1 MTDFKMYARF
11 SADHLIQ
18 METRRWH
25 EFPTDNTEDGSEWFE
40 VPETFTGERHMTYND
55 GSPRLMTDEE
65 HAGWQAGINLSGALN
80 VGRAKRSQLLKL
92 SDWVETSSMS
102 DEKKEEWRVY
112 RQALRD
118 LPETITDYDIVYP
131 TEPTL

>member
-1 MTDFKMYARF
+1 MTEFKKYARF
-11 SADHLIQ
+11 SAHHNIQ
-18 METRRWH
+18 IETRTWH

-40 VPETFTGERHMTYND
+40 VDEHFPDKKHLIYND
-55 GSPRLMTDEE
+55 GNPRPMTDEE
-65 HAGWQAGINLSGALN
+65 HAGWEAGILLSGALSAARN
-80 VGRAKRSQLLKL
+80 KRNQLLKL
-92 SDWVETSSMS
+92 SDWVETSSLS

-118 LPETITDYDIVYP
+118 LPESVVDHNVVYP

>member
-1 MTDFKMYARF
+1 MTEFKKYARF
-11 SADHLIQ
+11 SPDNSIQ
-18 METRRWH
+18 IETRTWH

-40 VPETFTGERHMTYND
+40 VDELFPDKKHLVYND
-55 GSPRLMTDEE
+55 GNPRPMTDEE
-65 HAGWQAGINLSGALN
+65 HAGWEAGILLSGALSAT
-80 VGRAKRSQLLKL
+80 RTKRNSLLKL
-92 SDWVETSSMS
+92 SDWVETSSLS

-118 LPETITDYDIVYP
+118 LPESVTDHDVVYP

>member
-1 MTDFKMYARF
+1 MTEFKKYARF
-11 SADHLIQ
+11 SPDHNIQ
-18 METRRWH
+18 VETRTWH
-25 EFPTDNTEDGSEWFE
+25 EFPTDNIEDGSEWFE
-40 VPETFTGERHMTYND
+40 VDESFTGERHMIYNN

-65 HAGWQAGINLSGALN
+65 HEGWQAGINLSGALN

-92 SDWVETSSMS
+92 SDWVETSSLS

-118 LPETITDYDIVYP
+118 LPETITGYDIVYP

>member
-1 MTDFKMYARF
+1 MTEFKKYARF
-11 SADHLIQ
+11 SADQNIQ
-18 METRRWH
+18 IETRTWH

-40 VPETFTGERHMTYND
+40 VDELFPDKKHLVYND
-55 GSPRLMTDEE
+55 GNPRPMTDEE
-65 HAGWQAGINLSGALN
+65 HAGWEAGILLSGALSAT
-80 VGRAKRSQLLKL
+80 RTKRNSLLKL
-92 SDWVETSSMS
+92 SDWVETSSLS

-118 LPETITDYDIVYP
+118 LPESVTDHDVVYP

>member
-1 MTDFKMYARF
+1 MDEFKKYARF
-11 SADHLIQ
+11 SPEYNIQ
-18 METRRWH
+18 VETRTWH

-40 VPETFTGERHMTYND
+40 VDETFTGERHMVYNN

-65 HAGWQAGINLSGALN
+65 HESWQAGINLSGALQ
-80 VGRAKRSQLLKL
+80 VARTKRGNLLKL
-92 SDWVETSSMS
+92 SDWVETSTLS

-118 LPETITDYDIVYP
+118 LPESVTDHDIVYP

>member
-1 MTDFKMYARF
+1 MDEFKKYARF
-11 SADHLIQ
+11 SPQYDIQ
-18 METRRWH
+18 VETRTWH

-40 VPETFTGERHMTYND
+40 VDETFTGERHLVYNN

-65 HAGWQAGINLSGALN
+65 HADWQAGIKLSGALQ
-80 VGRAKRSQLLKL
+80 VARTKRGNLLKL
-92 SDWVETSSMS
+92 SDWVETSNLS
-102 DEKKEEWRVY
+102 DEKKEEWKVY

-118 LPETITDYDIVYP
+118 LPESVTDHNIVYP

>member
-1 MTDFKMYARF
+1 MDEFKKYARF
-11 SADHLIQ
+11 SPQYDIQ
-18 METRRWH
+18 VETRTWH

-40 VPETFTGERHMTYND
+40 VDDTFTGERHLVYNN

-65 HAGWQAGINLSGALN
+65 HADWQAGIKLSGALQ
-80 VGRAKRSQLLKL
+80 VARTKRGNLLKL
-92 SDWVETSSMS
+92 SDWVETSNLS
-102 DEKKEEWRVY
+102 DEKKEEWKVY

-118 LPETITDYDIVYP
+118 LPESVTDHNIVYP

>member
-1 MTDFKMYARF
+1 MDEFKKYARF
-11 SADHLIQ
+11 SPEYDIQ
-18 METRRWH
+18 VETRTWH

-40 VPETFTGERHMTYND
+40 VDETFTGERHMVYNN

-65 HAGWQAGINLSGALN
+65 HEDWQTGINLSGALQ
-80 VGRAKRSQLLKL
+80 VARVKRGNLLKL
-92 SDWVETSSMS
+92 SDWVETSNLS

-118 LPETITDYDIVYP
+118 LPETVTDYNIVYP

>member
-1 MTDFKMYARF
+1 MDEFKKYARF
-11 SADHLIQ
+11 SPEYDIQ
-18 METRRWH
+18 VETRTWH

-40 VPETFTGERHMTYND
+40 VDETFTGERHLVYNG

-65 HAGWQAGINLSGALN
+65 HADWQAGIKLSGALQ
-80 VGRAKRSQLLKL
+80 VARTKRGNLLKL
-92 SDWVETSSMS
+92 SDWVETSNLS

-118 LPETITDYDIVYP
+118 LPESVTDHNIVYP

>member
-1 MTDFKMYARF
+1 MDEFKKYARF
-11 SADHLIQ
+11 HPDHNIQ
-18 METRRWH
+18 VETRTWH
-25 EFPTDNTEDGSEWFE
+25 EFPNDNTEDGSEWFE
-40 VPETFTGERHMTYND
+40 VDESFTGERHMIYND

-65 HAGWQAGINLSGALN
+65 HEGWQAGINLSGALQ
-80 VGRAKRSQLLKL
+80 VARTKRGNLLKL
-92 SDWVETSSMS
+92 SDWVETSNLS

-118 LPETITDYDIVYP
+118 LPENVTDYDIVYP

>member
-1 MTDFKMYARF
+1 M
-11 SADHLIQ
+11 I
-18 METRRWH
+18 
-25 EFPTDNTEDGSEWFE
+25 
-40 VPETFTGERHMTYND
+40 YNN

-65 HAGWQAGINLSGALN
+65 HAAWQAGINLSGALN
-80 VGRAKRSQLLKL
+80 VGRTKRSQLLKL

-118 LPETITDYDIVYP
+118 LPESVTDHNIVYP

>member
-1 MTDFKMYARF
+1 MDEFKKYARF
-11 SADHLIQ
+11 SPEYDIQ
-18 METRRWH
+18 VETRTWH

-40 VPETFTGERHMTYND
+40 VDETFTGERHLVYNN

-65 HAGWQAGINLSGALN
+65 HADWQAGIKLSGALQ
-80 VGRAKRSQLLKL
+80 VARTKRGNLLKL
-92 SDWVETSSMS
+92 SDWVETSTLS

-118 LPETITDYDIVYP
+118 LPESVTDHDIVYP

>member
-1 MTDFKMYARF
+1 MTDFKIYARF
-11 SADHLIQ
+11 SADHAIQ

-40 VPETFTGERHMTYND
+40 VSEVFTGERHMIYND

-65 HAGWQAGINLSGALN
+65 HADWQAGINLSGALN
-80 VGRAKRSQLLKL
+80 VGRTKRSQLLKL

-118 LPETITDYDIVYP
+118 LPETITGYDIVYP

>member
-1 MTDFKMYARF
+1 MDEFKKYARF
-11 SADHLIQ
+11 SPEYDIQ
-18 METRRWH
+18 VETRTWH
-25 EFPTDNTEDGSEWFE
+25 EFPTDKTEDGSEWFE
-40 VPETFTGERHMTYND
+40 VDETFTGERHLVYNN

-65 HAGWQAGINLSGALN
+65 HADWQAGISLSGALQ
-80 VGRAKRSQLLKL
+80 VARTKRGNLLKL
-92 SDWVETSSMS
+92 SDWVETSNLS

-118 LPETITDYDIVYP
+118 LPESVTDHNIVYP

>member
-1 MTDFKMYARF
+1 MTEFKKYARF
-11 SADHLIQ
+11 SPEHNIQ
-18 METRRWH
+18 VETRTWH
-25 EFPTDNTEDGSEWFE
+25 EFPTDNTSDGSEWFE
-40 VPETFTGERHMTYND
+40 VSEDVTGERHMIYNN

-65 HAGWQAGINLSGALN
+65 HAAWQAGINLSGALN
-80 VGRAKRSQLLKL
+80 VGRTKRSQLLKL
-92 SDWVETSSMS
+92 SDWVETSLMS

>member
-1 MTDFKMYARF
+1 MTEFKKYARF
-11 SADHLIQ
+11 SADHNIQ
-18 METRRWH
+18 IETRTWH

-40 VPETFTGERHMTYND
+40 VDELFPDKRHLIYND
-55 GSPRLMTDEE
+55 GNPRAMNDEE
-65 HAGWQAGINLSGALN
+65 HEAWETGILLSGALN
-80 VGRAKRSQLLKL
+80 AARAKRGTLLKL
-92 SDWVETSSMS
+92 SDWVESSTLS

-118 LPETITDYDIVYP
+118 LPDSVIDHNVVYP

>member
-1 MTDFKMYARF
+1 MDEFKKYARF
-11 SADHLIQ
+11 SPEYDIQ
-18 METRRWH
+18 VETRTWH

-40 VPETFTGERHMTYND
+40 VDETFTGERHMVYNN

-65 HAGWQAGINLSGALN
+65 HEDWQTGINLSGALQ
-80 VGRAKRSQLLKL
+80 VARVKRGNLLKL
-92 SDWVETSSMS
+92 SDWVETSNLS

-118 LPETITDYDIVYP
+118 LPETVTDYDIVYP

>member
-1 MTDFKMYARF
+1 MDEFKKYARF
-11 SADHLIQ
+11 SPQYDIQ
-18 METRRWH
+18 VETRTWH

-40 VPETFTGERHMTYND
+40 VDETFTGERHLVYNN

-65 HAGWQAGINLSGALN
+65 HADWQAGINLSGALN
-80 VGRAKRSQLLKL
+80 VARTKRGNLLKL
-92 SDWVETSSMS
+92 SDWVETSNLS

-118 LPETITDYDIVYP
+118 LPETVTDYDIVYP

>member
-1 MTDFKMYARF
+1 MDDFKKYARF
-11 SADHLIQ
+11 SPDHSIQ
-18 METRRWH
+18 LETRTWH

-40 VPETFTGERHMTYND
+40 VDDSFTGERHMIYNN

-65 HAGWQAGINLSGALN
+65 HADWQDGINLSGALN
-80 VGRAKRSQLLKL
+80 VARTKRGNLLKL
-92 SDWVETSSMS
+92 SDWVETSNLS

-118 LPETITDYDIVYP
+118 LPETVTDYNIVYP

>member
-1 MTDFKMYARF
+1 MDEFKKYARF
-11 SADHLIQ
+11 SPQYDIQ
-18 METRRWH
+18 VETRTWH

-40 VPETFTGERHMTYND
+40 VDETFTGERHLVYNN

-65 HAGWQAGINLSGALN
+65 HADWQAGIKLSGALQ
-80 VGRAKRSQLLKL
+80 VARTKRGNLLKL
-92 SDWVETSSMS
+92 SDWVETSNLS

-118 LPETITDYDIVYP
+118 LPESVTDHNIVYP

>member
-1 MTDFKMYARF
+1 MDEFKKYARF
-11 SADHLIQ
+11 SPEYDIQ
-18 METRRWH
+18 VETRTWH

-40 VPETFTGERHMTYND
+40 VDETFTGERHLVYNN

-65 HAGWQAGINLSGALN
+65 HADWQSGINLSGALQ
-80 VGRAKRSQLLKL
+80 VARTKRGNLLKL
-92 SDWVETSSMS
+92 SDWIETSNLS

-118 LPETITDYDIVYP
+118 LPETVTDYDIVYP

>member
-1 MTDFKMYARF
+1 MTEFKKYARF
-11 SADHLIQ
+11 SSSHDIQ
-18 METRRWH
+18 VETRTWH
-25 EFPTDNTEDGSEWFE
+25 ELPTDNTEDGSEWFE
-40 VPETFTGERHMTYND
+40 VDESFTGERHMVYNN

-65 HAGWQAGINLSGALN
+65 HEDWQAGINLSGALN
-80 VGRAKRSQLLKL
+80 VGRTKRNQLLKL

-118 LPETITDYDIVYP
+118 LPETITDYNIVYP